1 MTAKADEAAVR
12 AYLRTVVGAPES
24 SSETLEGTEPKF
36 VAAAAR
42 WAAHANVDRK
52 TLLRLGVPRAVI
64 DRANIAESKTGDL
77 IRWMYTSEP
86 FCVTEL
92 SRRVCVSP
100 ASIRTAVLADE
111 RAGLLERV
119 PGKGRAHRWRKV
131 QQ

>member
-1 MTAKADEAAVR
+1 MTANADETAVR
-12 AYLRTVVGAPES
+12 AYLRAVVGAPERP
-24 SSETLEGTEPKF
+24 SETLEGTEPNF

-77 IRWMYTSEP
+77 VRWMYTSEP
-86 FCVTEL
+86 FSVKEL
-92 SRRVCVSP
+92 CRRACVSA
-100 ASIRTAVLADE
+100 ASVRTPVLADE

-119 PGKGRAHRWRKV
+119 PGEGRAHRWRKV